1 MILVGVVAGSGG
13 GITVTTPSAP
23 QSFTA
28 TAASSTQINLSW
40 AAPSNNGGAAITGYQ
55 LLRGATQIYPTLPA
69 TSGISTSYSDTGL
82 NPATTYSYTVRAFNS
97 AGNGPTASASATTS
111 AGVPGA
117 LTYFAST
124 QTANQS
130 GNWSWTAPANNG
142 SPILYYAL
150 SGYVGTTT
158 TSTSYSANPGA
169 YGDFSL
175 TVAAVNAIGTGPSTT
190 WILTIE
196 NLGAG
201 YWD

>member
-1 MILVGVVAGSGG
+1 MILVGVVA
-13 GITVTTPSAP
+13 
-23 QSFTA
+23 
-28 TAASSTQINLSW
+28 SSI
-40 AAPSNNGGAAITGYQ
+40 A
-55 LLRGATQIYPTLPA
+55 
-69 TSGISTSYSDTGL
+69 
-82 NPATTYSYTVRAFNS
+82 
-97 AGNGPTASASATTS
+97 S

-117 LTYFAST
+117 LTSYTTT

-130 GNWSWTAPANNG
+130 GNWSWTAPADNG

-158 TSTSYSANPGA
+158 PSTFYSANTGA

-196 NLGAG
+196 NFGPG